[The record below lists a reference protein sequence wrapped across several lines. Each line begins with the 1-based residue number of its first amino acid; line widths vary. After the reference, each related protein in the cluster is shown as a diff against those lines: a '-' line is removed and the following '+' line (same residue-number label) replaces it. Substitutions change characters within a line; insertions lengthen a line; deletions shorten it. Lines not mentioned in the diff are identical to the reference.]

1 MLIFEN
7 TVLHSLEKISL
18 SFKINFFCQQSLF
31 LYAEKMVN
39 KNQVLVSGVVCEFNN
54 FYSYWNYQ
62 KNRSDVFWDKR
73 MLTIMGM
80 CLFLL
85 PLCTY
90 LLAGDSEQ
98 R

>member
-7 TVLHSLEKISL
+7 TVLYSLEKISL

-80 CLFLL
+80 CLFLF
-85 PLCTY
+85 PLCKY